1 MLTSLPRAPSRL
13 LGVSRASCRD
23 GRRVKRAHATSRRDE
38 TTATSVGENRRISP
52 RPSLAA
58 IPAAMFASAARA
70 MDEFVVT
77 PAPPG
82 YVPSPLDD
90 GDGTAQFVVF
100 LVCGVCALVGMKV
113 SFDGEAAASEEA
125 LDEKVAAQVAAMS
138 AAETL
143 ELAGTSASEIAAD
156 PAKAAEAFDAAG
168 LARVDAA
175 ISETAA
181 AELLAEV
188 NATLDEELA
197 RAGERGLPS
206 DAFGNVYCKGNR

>member
-1 MLTSLPRAPSRL
+1 MLAALPRAPSRL
-13 LGVSRASCRD
+13 LGASRASCRD

-38 TTATSVGENRRISP
+38 TTATSDGENRRISP

-82 YVPSPLDD
+82 YVPAPLDD

-125 LDEKVAAQVAAMS
+125 LDEKVA
-138 AAETL
+138 
-143 ELAGTSASEIAAD
+143 ELH
-156 PAKAAEAFDAAG
+156 
-168 LARVDAA
+168 LARVGAKLTKM
-175 ISETAA
+175 SEEQASYIGVSPEGPFK
-181 AELLAEV
+181 AE
-188 NATLDEELA
+188 TY
-197 RAGERGLPS
+197 R
-206 DAFGNVYCKGNR
+206 Y